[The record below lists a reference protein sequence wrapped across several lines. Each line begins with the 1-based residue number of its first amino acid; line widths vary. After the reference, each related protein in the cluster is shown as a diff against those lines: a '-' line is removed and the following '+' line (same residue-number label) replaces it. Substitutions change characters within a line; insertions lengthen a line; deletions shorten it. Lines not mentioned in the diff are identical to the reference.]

1 MSLLLMRLT
10 ANQLYRY
17 DQDHQCGGCSSLLSI
32 TKDET
37 KNLVCKSC
45 GTLHV
50 LQKSLVYDGEFRLDE
65 IHKNKFQKSNSTI
78 PTGTK
83 LTLKGIDLEVVG
95 VLKKAEGNTTYT
107 WQEYYLYNAKVGY
120 CFLTEYQGHWTF
132 LEEIHDKKLIKEDTN
147 DNEAVYNHDYYR
159 LFSYYHA
166 SIKGANGEFPID
178 LLKVPKT
185 LVKEYI
191 LPPLLITSEKNDNK
205 KHWFK
210 GEYLSIEELDEA
222 LQGKIRL
229 PEIFGVGVL
238 EPYIPRVRFTEL
250 MQISVVAVALLLF
263 IQIYFSRSELV
274 FEKKFYAETIGE
286 MRTVSGGYDST
297 KVYVSPSFQL
307 KNGNANV
314 EFTLD
319 ANVDNNWLET
329 DIVLV
334 NEKTGDEY
342 NVLMGVE
349 FYSGI
354 EQGESWTEG
363 SHDTDAM
370 LEKIPEGLYHLE
382 ISPSSTFPNLVSS
395 FTVRVHRGVGVY
407 SGFILVLLLLS
418 IYPCISYYQEKTFE
432 YRRWQASDYSPFD
445 EESWLDIFNQN

>member
-17 DQDHQCGGCSSLLSI
+17 DQDHQCGACSSLLSI

-50 LQKSLVYDGEFRLDE
+50 LQKSIVYDGEFRVDE
-65 IHKNKFQKSNSTI
+65 VHKNKFQKSNSDI

-83 LTLKGIDLEVVG
+83 LTLKGIDFEVVG
-95 VLKKAEGNTTYT
+95 VLKKAEGNTYT

-120 CFLTEYQGHWTF
+120 RFLTEYQGHWTF
-132 LEEIHDKKLIKEDTN
+132 LEEIDDKKLIKEQSHDK
-147 DNEAVYNHDYYR
+147 EAVYNHDYYR
-159 LFSYYHA
+159 LFSQYHA

-191 LPPLLITSEKNDNK
+191 LPPFLITSEKGENK

-210 GEYLSIEELDEA
+210 GEYLAVEELDEA

-229 PEIFGVGVL
+229 PESFGVGVL
-238 EPYIPRVRFTEL
+238 EPYKPRVRFTEL
-250 MQISVVAVALLLF
+250 MQISVVAVIILLV
-263 IQIYFSRSELV
+263 IQMYFTKSELV
-274 FEKKFYAETIGE
+274 FEKSFYYDTVNE
-286 MRTVSGGYDST
+286 MRTVGNGYDSS
-297 KVYVSPSFQL
+297 KVYISPSFQL

-329 DIVLV
+329 DIVLI
-334 NEKTGDEY
+334 NDKTGDEY
-342 NVLMGVE
+342 NVSMGVE
-349 FYSGI
+349 FYSGV
-354 EQGESWTEG
+354 EGGESWTEG
-363 SHDTDAM
+363 SHETDAM
-370 LEKIPEGLYHLE
+370 IEKVPEGLYHLE
-382 ISPSSTFPNLVSS
+382 ISPSTTFPSLVSNFS
-395 FTVRVHRGVGVY
+395 LKMHRGVAVY
-407 SGFILVLLLLS
+407 GGFIFILLLLS
-418 IYPCISYYQEKTFE
+418 IYPVISYYQERTFE
-432 YRRWQASDYSPFD
+432 YRRWQASDYSPF
-445 EESWLDIFNQN
+445 EEDSWLDAFN